1 MSVRKGHMNLTVDA
15 QAEANRA
22 SERLMTL
29 VVRDRDRAAFAA
41 LYRLFAPRVKGYAMR
56 GGLGASEAEEL
67 AQEVMI
73 AVWQRAETYDASQ
86 SAVGTWIFAIA
97 RNRRIDWLRRERR
110 PELDPNDPMLV
121 PAPESAADEQL
132 ALAQNRRTLQKAM
145 ESLPESQSDLLRLA
159 YIEGKTQSAIAAE
172 RNIPLGTVK
181 SRMRAAL
188 EHLKGAM
195 KESA

>member
-56 GGLGASEAEEL
+56 GGLAASEAEEL

>member
-1 MSVRKGHMNLTVDA
+1 MDLTVNA

-29 VVRDRDRAAFAA
+29 VARDRDRAAFAA
-41 LYRLFAPRVKGYAMR
+41 LFRLFAPRVKGYAMR
-56 GGLGASEAEEL
+56 GGLNASEAEEL

-73 AVWQRAETYDASQ
+73 SVWQRAETYDASQ

-121 PAPESAADEQL
+121 PAAESAADEQL
-132 ALAQNRRTLQKAM
+132 ALAQKRSTLQKAM
-145 ESLPESQSDLLRLA
+145 ETLPENQSDLLRLA
-159 YIEGKTQSAIAAE
+159 YIEGKTQSEIATE

-181 SRMRAAL
+181 SRMRAAM
-188 EHLKGAM
+188 EHLKGVM